1 MKSYVHAQIHAF
13 VMIQG
18 TLYTPLKLTLDISQ
32 MFYVDPQD
40 VIIIRIVHF
49 LDNMINQTNLIQC
62 ML

>member
-18 TLYTPLKLTLDISQ
+18 TLYTPLKLTLDII
-32 MFYVDPQD
+32 YVDPQD